1 MPRSVCGVLVGALV
15 LLGGSGCAGT
25 GEVQVQV
32 ENAGTV
38 ALDSVWLFATGES
51 AFLGTLIPGQRTAVQ
66 VRPAGESH
74 LEFTFA
80 AVPKHMVVDTYFEP
94 GYRGPIRVKL
104 QRGRVEVVQHARP

>member
-25 GEVQVQV
+25 GEVQV

-80 AVPKHMVVDTYFEP
+80 AVPERMVADTYFEP
-94 GYRGPIRVKL
+94 HRDCRRLQHLRGWGHE
-104 QRGRVEVVQHARP
+104 QVENVLP